1 MKFTWL
7 WWARCQ
13 AATFMASCSD
23 LTGLSAKNSFVRC
36 DSISND
42 RGSGEGS
49 LAIVE
54 ISEKGVYLATAVV
67 VAAVVAA
74 MVVVAAVVVAAVV
87 VAAVVVT
94 AVVVTAAGVESR
106 LITVVAVVKDPL
118 KSMASLSTATMSLI
132 DVNSI
137 VVIRYGWDGDNR
149 RSHQRAEG
157 DEPYRQR

>member
-1 MKFTWL
+1 
-7 WWARCQ
+7 
-13 AATFMASCSD
+13 MASCSD

-137 VVIRYGWDGDNR
+137 VVIRYG
-149 RSHQRAEG
+149 
-157 DEPYRQR
+157 